1 MNEQKFKFPKKIHS
15 LLFNLTLMVDIYHG
29 FIELERDNTN
39 DILLLTFYTLFSLSK
54 ITLDKLT
61 QKESQ
66 EWENL
71 LYLMMK
77 NVLNLK

>member
-1 MNEQKFKFPKKIHS
+1 
-15 LLFNLTLMVDIYHG
+15 MVDIYHG